1 MAPFNHQR
9 NQNQLLLTVINGEDE
24 AKSANVFLSD
34 DVFEKD
40 KTFYPDF
47 IRANNQC
54 EQGPSSKNEEYLSS
68 PNENN
73 VLEGITD
80 KNREVLPNEVLF

>member
-1 MAPFNHQR
+1 MARTIPSGTFQTSEEPE
-9 NQNQLLLTVINGEDE
+9 LTTVDIVNGENE

-47 IRANNQC
+47 IPANNQC
-54 EQGPSSKNEEYLSS
+54 G

-80 KNREVLPNEVLF
+80 KNKKDLTNEVLF